1 MEVICFHL
9 ITEPNAYLSNW
20 YPSTFDDDGIR
31 YCCSEQHIMRQ
42 KAVMFGDED
51 SAARVMATEDPQEMQ
66 DIGRQ
71 VSGFDK
77 DVWLGSCQLVAWR
90 ALRAKFSANALLR
103 ERLLS
108 TGDAVLAECARSD
121 YLWGI
126 GRRMTDPLR
135 LCPKD
140 WRGKSVLGNTLMLVR
155 EQLRSECGDAERK
168 TPLLHAFAKRLAHAA
183 KTIGEAGIVAAVSP
197 EEMWSL
203 GLEMDCG
210 KSFERMYKQ
219 ELGDLQSLELD
230 SDRID
235 DPLIL
240 GSAIFSEWR
249 YYTHWANCG
258 MDEEAVRWFEVA
270 ARRLEEITVD
280 RTP

>member
-20 YPSTFDDDGIR
+20 YPSAFEDDGIR

-51 SAARVMATEDPQEMQ
+51 SVTKIMATEDPQEIQ

-108 TGDAVLAECARSD
+108 TGDAVLAECARGD

-155 EQLRSECGDAERK
+155 EQLRSEYGDTERK

-183 KTIGEAGIVAAVSP
+183 KTIGEAGIVAAVSL

-258 MDEEAVRWFEVA
+258 MDQEAVRWFEVA
-270 ARRLEEITVD
+270 SRRLGEITED
-280 RTP
+280 CAQ

>member
-1 MEVICFHL
+1 
-9 ITEPNAYLSNW
+9 
-20 YPSTFDDDGIR
+20 
-31 YCCSEQHIMRQ
+31 
-42 KAVMFGDED
+42 
-51 SAARVMATEDPQEMQ
+51 
-66 DIGRQ
+66 
-71 VSGFDK
+71 
-77 DVWLGSCQLVAWR
+77 
-90 ALRAKFSANALLR
+90 
-103 ERLLS
+103 
-108 TGDAVLAECARSD
+108 
-121 YLWGI
+121 
-126 GRRMTDPLR
+126 MTDPLR

-140 WRGKSVLGNTLMLVR
+140 WRGKSVLGNTLILAR
-155 EQLRSECGDAERK
+155 EQLRVDYDGVEWK
-168 TPLLHAFAKRLAHAA
+168 TPLLHAFAKRLAYAA

-249 YYTHWANCG
+249 YYTHWANCD

-270 ARRLEEITVD
+270 ARRLGEITED
-280 RTP
+280 CAR